1 MKQGLIDIKSQS
13 HDRKRK
19 SHKNN
24 PLTCNLFS
32 WKEREGK
39 HLSGAAMRIL
49 MESKPI
55 KGSTCVLVQW
65 MDHLY
70 LLYIEFL
77 INNRNINTI
86 KQGGGYMDENV
97 KKKCEICFVGWLVDY
112 SDQPETINLLVNL
125 SP

>member
-1 MKQGLIDIKSQS
+1 
-13 HDRKRK
+13 
-19 SHKNN
+19 
-24 PLTCNLFS
+24 
-32 WKEREGK
+32 
-39 HLSGAAMRIL
+39 

-55 KGSTCVLVQW
+55 RGSTCVLVQW

-97 KKKCEICFVGWLVDY
+97 RRKMWDLFCWLVGGLFW
-112 SDQPETINLLVNL
+112 STGNDQFI
-125 SP
+125 S